1 MRHHTVKG
9 KVHTIYEPGDIVPD
23 YISPRTDWK
32 EARVG
37 DWVLADDNCIIQVLR
52 RSKLGKQRTVGTCT
66 GTYYKDIDT
75 VRRDSIYTLNGK
87 RSSVTIHTRKTCTRK
102 EELFASRISKGQN
115 PADAY
120 LDVYPSQ
127 DKAYAKRQS
136 AILIKTERV
145 DNLVNEKLET
155 TFNTLGVDLD
165 YLIGAAKDI
174 TDNAKNDSDRI
185 RSLSMLWDAFG
196 VIEKQKVT
204 NVTGIFQ
211 GISQDQLDSAQ
222 RPELPEH
229 V

>member
-1 MRHHTVKG
+1 M
-9 KVHTIYEPGDIVPD
+9 
-23 YISPRTDWK
+23 
-32 EARVG
+32 
-37 DWVLADDNCIIQVLR
+37 
-52 RSKLGKQRTVGTCT
+52 
-66 GTYYKDIDT
+66 
-75 VRRDSIYTLNGK
+75 
-87 RSSVTIHTRKTCTRK
+87 
-102 EELFASRISKGQN
+102 
-115 PADAY
+115 
-120 LDVYPSQ
+120 
-127 DKAYAKRQS
+127 
-136 AILIKTERV
+136 
-145 DNLVNEKLET
+145 NEKLET